1 MWAGHPIGKDP
12 DRRMGEYRSF
22 DHGLANIA
30 PQAGEQWR
38 GTALGPYGYP
48 QGNYVQIGRPSE
60 RDPAA

>member
-1 MWAGHPIGKDP
+1 MDKPHAEVGGVTRSGPRTGPP
-12 DRRMGEYRSF
+12 DTS
-22 DHGLANIA
+22 
-30 PQAGEQWR
+30 QAGEQRR